1 MFLRGKDVA
10 EHVAPINEKSVQPAG
25 IDLSLDEV
33 RVFDSSGTLD
43 LDQRDIPGGK
53 SLETDQQGFF
63 DLGVGAYRIRF
74 REIVEIPSWAVGFC
88 YPRSSLLRMGALIHC
103 AVWDPGYKG
112 RGEALLVVLNRHG
125 IKVRRGARIAQI
137 VFARLEALPQMVY
150 KGKYLYEG
158 L

>member
-1 MFLRGKDVA
+1 MFLRGEDVA
-10 EHVAPINEKSVQPAG
+10 KYITPPNKRSVQPAG

-33 RVFDSSGTLD
+33 KVFDSPGILD
-43 LDQRDIPGGK
+43 LDQRIIPKGK
-53 SLETDQQGFF
+53 DVKTNEQGFF
-63 DLGVGAYRIRF
+63 DLGTGSYRIRF
-74 REIVEIPSWAVGFC
+74 KEMVEIPSWAVGFC

-112 RGEALLVVLNRHG
+112 RGEALLIVFNHNGVK
-125 IKVRRGARIAQI
+125 IRRGARVAQI
-137 VFARLEALPQMVY
+137 VFARLEALPQMLY